1 MGYLDSSTIT
11 VDAVLTKKGREL
23 LSTPGGSLNIS
34 QFTLSDTGVD
44 YNLWNTGHPSGSTY
58 YGEAIENL
66 PQTEALPNSQF
77 AVRNKL
83 VTMGQGMDT
92 MPALVANVESHTFT
106 TSSDGSHIIYPK
118 NHWIRF
124 ANDFSNRAYRG
135 YQNVNPG
142 IFPGKEKV
150 DYTSA
155 SFYRHL
161 VKFKGGTAMQDNP
174 DLDPDGNLI

>member
-83 VTMGQGMDT
+83 VTMAQGMKE
-92 MPALVANVESHTFT
+92 MPALISNVENHTFT
-106 TSSDGSHIIYPK
+106 TATPLQITLTLEGFNGSAAAGNGIHLIIPDT
-118 NHWIRF
+118 NVLT
-124 ANDFSNRAYRG
+124 SNTG
-135 YQNVNPG
+135 VG
-142 IFPGKEKV
+142 
-150 DYTSA
+150 
-155 SFYRHL
+155 
-161 VKFKGGTAMQDNP
+161 QDIT
-174 DLDPDGNLI
+174 GNALSMNKI